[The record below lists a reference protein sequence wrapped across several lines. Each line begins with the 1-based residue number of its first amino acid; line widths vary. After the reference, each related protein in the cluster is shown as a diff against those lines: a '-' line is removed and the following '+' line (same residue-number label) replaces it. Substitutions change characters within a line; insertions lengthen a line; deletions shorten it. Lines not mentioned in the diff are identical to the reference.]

1 MLSENFKK
9 CLKDLTNW
17 RVSLPVTVMSNSGL
31 VITYFSMCS
40 FGYLHHLPLR
50 MRQNFRWRLSGVV
63 PYKGFFVSK
72 LLSFERFTGILQS
85 TQRFLRL
92 LRQNLGQESA

>member
-1 MLSENFKK
+1 
-9 CLKDLTNW
+9 
-17 RVSLPVTVMSNSGL
+17 MSNSGL